1 LARRNLNDYQKAY
14 LIGKR
19 YQEEKKDPIRPK
31 FDSKVATVTNLSA
44 TDNHTE
50 DKIAEQAKVSPKT
63 VRNAEKF
70 ANAVD
75 TVAENVGINP
85 QKILWQW
92 SAEVAK
98 TPML

>member
-1 LARRNLNDYQKAY
+1 MHTLLDNS
-14 LIGKR
+14 KR
-19 YQEEKKDPIRPK
+19 
-31 FDSKVATVTNLSA
+31 TV
-44 TDNHTE
+44 E
-50 DKIAEQAKVSPKT
+50 RIAEQSKVNPST
-63 VRNAEKF
+63 IQRAEKF

-75 TVAENVGINP
+75 KVAENVGINP